1 MNKSDI
7 KLIIILFVFLLLICL
22 IMYIFKDDRMKQ
34 AKVYYEDKVILT
46 IDLSKNDT
54 YSVDG
59 YNGKVKF
66 LVENHKIK
74 VLEEN
79 SPKHICSY
87 QGFISESYQTL
98 VCLPN
103 KIIVKIENN
112 NSYDAI
118 VR

>member
-7 KLIIILFVFLLLICL
+7 KLIIILIVFLLLLCL
-22 IMYIFKDDRMKQ
+22 VIYIFKDDGMKQ
-34 AKVYYEDKVILT
+34 AKVYYKDKIILT
-46 IDLSKNDT
+46 IDLNKNGT
-54 YSVDG
+54 YEVEG
-59 YNGKVKF
+59 YNGNVKF
-66 LVENHKIK
+66 LVENNKIK

-112 NSYDAI
+112 DSYDAI